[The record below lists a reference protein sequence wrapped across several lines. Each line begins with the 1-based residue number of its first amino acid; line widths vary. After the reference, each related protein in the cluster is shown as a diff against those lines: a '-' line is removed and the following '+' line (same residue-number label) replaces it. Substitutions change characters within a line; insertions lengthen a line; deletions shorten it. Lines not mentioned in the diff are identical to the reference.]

1 MLGNI
6 HLVLSTRDNILCV
19 CPARAH
25 ICRRSDNINNSI
37 NTSRNAR
44 ALAAIGV
51 PRALAGDSIT
61 ITISISI
68 ASALGGAIHG
78 DISVAAPRGDGGR
91 VRPPLHRPLHGLR
104 SRPCNRRRRAPHR
117 VRRHDCRL
125 RAQIQGIKQIKS
137 TKKLQEGR
145 RQTKR
150 SFCNN
155 RWKCK
160 FMALC
165 RVKYTPNAQNC
176 GSDISSTCNTYAARA
191 CVLRLR
197 QGKTYEDPIK
207 RMFIYI
213 TTSISQTLYYST
225 RPRPLCLCSR
235 ANVFS
240 RSFSPRPIPRLV
252 RSLHLTPI
260 VTMASSRRRRGSILR
275 RPPIPQICT

>member
-1 MLGNI
+1 MDVPNI
-6 HLVLSTRDNILCV
+6 RNSPRAVLFFSTHCCTLKTYRYRKLCAGAAASSPPRNEFLLLAAPSHPR
-19 CPARAH
+19 PARAH

-160 FMALC
+160 FMTLC
-165 RVKYTPNAQNC
+165 RAKYTPNAQNC
-176 GSDISSTCNTYAARA
+176 NSDISSTCNTYAARA

-207 RMFIYI
+207 RMLYI
-213 TTSISQTLYYST
+213 
-225 RPRPLCLCSR
+225 
-235 ANVFS
+235 
-240 RSFSPRPIPRLV
+240 
-252 RSLHLTPI
+252 
-260 VTMASSRRRRGSILR
+260 
-275 RPPIPQICT
+275 